1 MFPRIRRELKFCE
14 SCRKVGC
21 KGDGDWFQFRKEME
35 VTKVRA
41 RKLKCI
47 DKFQVWYIIFIR

>member
-1 MFPRIRRELKFCE
+1 M
-14 SCRKVGC
+14 GC